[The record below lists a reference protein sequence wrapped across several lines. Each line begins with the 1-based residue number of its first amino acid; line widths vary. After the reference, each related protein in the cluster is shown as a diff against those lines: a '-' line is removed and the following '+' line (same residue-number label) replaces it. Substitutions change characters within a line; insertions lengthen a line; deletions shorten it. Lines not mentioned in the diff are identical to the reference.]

1 MADVLKD
8 VSLTAPPA
16 PGHYGADGAGVM
28 ITVID
33 DSPIASVAVARG
45 QACALSETCLTAFG
59 IDLVDGTVVS
69 RGQFLSFVGIG
80 PGKWLALGTND
91 TPPAS
96 QLRQTF
102 GALAA
107 VCDQSD
113 AYVLFTVEGSRAREC
128 MMKGA
133 AIDLDPS
140 VFKVDDA
147 ATTVAAHIGLTF
159 WQASEAPAY
168 KIAVARSFALS
179 FARHLLATAAEYGI
193 DFLSQSQSGK

>member
-1 MADVLKD
+1 MADVLKN
-8 VSLTAPPA
+8 VPFTALPST
-16 PGHYGADGAGVM
+16 GFYGANGVGVR
-28 ITVID
+28 ITVD
-33 DSPIASVAVARG
+33 DSPSASVAVSRG
-45 QACALSETCLTAFG
+45 QACALSDICNTAFG
-59 IDLVDGTVVS
+59 INLIDGAMVS
-69 RGQFLSFVGIG
+69 RGQFLSFVGVG
-80 PGKWLALGTND
+80 PGKWLVFSAND
-91 TPPAS
+91 TPPAT

-133 AIDLDPS
+133 AIDLDPG

-147 ATTVAAHIGLTF
+147 ATTLAAHIGLTF
-159 WQASEAPAY
+159 WQTSEAPSY
-168 KIAVARSFALS
+168 KIAVGRSFAPG

-193 DFLSQSQSGK
+193 HFLSQPQSGK